1 MRRRRSDRWTAAFLV
16 AAAVLLLPLPARAER
31 TQSDLVLIRE
41 GDRVDED
48 LYAAGNVIRVA
59 GVVAGDLVAA
69 AAHEVRIDGTVE
81 GDLEVIATSLVVAG
95 EVGGSVRA
103 IARTVRVSGEV
114 AGDVW
119 VAAGRVEHT
128 GSIGG
133 DLYLWAVSADVAGE
147 VGRDLGG
154 WSRRAVLRSEVGR
167 DVDLTVDRLEV
178 AVGTTVGGDLVYT
191 SSREAEVSPD
201 ATVAGTL
208 VRRRP
213 LPPNVRV
220 RALGLLTRIL
230 WGLGMILLALAML
243 WAAPRATLSASRAVG
258 LRPLRS
264 IVWGIG
270 SGLAVLAVLVG
281 GVVALSLAPPEA
293 AVPLLL
299 IALPVGILFLALVT
313 VGLLVGPVPVAG
325 AVGGRLLP
333 ERSPYAQSTV
343 GMLVLV
349 TVALVPVVGP
359 FWILVVGLVGVGGW
373 FASGGDQAATEDTP
387 P

>member
-1 MRRRRSDRWTAAFLV
+1 
-16 AAAVLLLPLPARAER
+16 
-31 TQSDLVLIRE
+31 VLIRE

-119 VAAGRVEHT
+119 VAAGSVDHT
-128 GSIGG
+128 GSIGR

-178 AVGTTVGGDLVYT
+178 AVGTAVGGDLVYT
-191 SSREAEVSPD
+191 SGREAEVSSD
-201 ATVAGTL
+201 ATVAGAL
-208 VRRRP
+208 IRRRP

-230 WGLGMILLALAML
+230 WGLGMILLALASL
-243 WAAPRATLSASRAVG
+243 WAAPRATLSASRTVG

-264 IVWGIG
+264 TAWGIG
-270 SGLAVLAVLVG
+270 VGLAVVGVLVG

-299 IALPVGILFLALVT
+299 IALPVGILLVAVVT

-325 AVGGRLLP
+325 AIGGRLLP
-333 ERSPYAQSTV
+333 GRSPYAQSAV
-343 GMLVLV
+343 GMAVLAAA
-349 TVALVPVVGP
+349 ALLPVVGP
-359 FWILVVGLVGVGGW
+359 LWMVAVGLVGLGGW
-373 FASGGDQAATEDTP
+373 LTSGYGQEATEDTP